1 MQKCRPNDG
10 KPEVKVEVGIVPIF
24 IQVIPQSTVD
34 KNERK
39 KIDSEE

>member
-1 MQKCRPNDG
+1 MQKCRANDG
-10 KPEVKVEVGIVPIF
+10 KSEVKVEVGILPIL